1 MSRLPEGWVEV
12 ELGEV
17 WPRGRR
23 SSVVPSKEQDR
34 RFELYSV
41 PSFETGAPERLQ
53 GSEIGS
59 SKQEVTPGSVLL
71 CRINPRINRVWMVG
85 EAGRDPQVASTEWIS
100 LARVPGVA
108 PRFAMYALQTPHVRQ
123 YLTSSVS
130 GVGGSLMRVRMDALW
145 RTKIPLAPVPEQHRI
160 VAKIESVFA
169 KLDEGV
175 AALKRAEANLERY
188 RASVLKAA
196 VQGRLT
202 ERWRR
207 ESPPEETGE
216 ELLERILIER
226 RKRWEA
232 EQLAK
237 FEAKGRKPPK
247 NWRAKYK
254 EPVAPD
260 TSALPELPEGWCWS
274 TVDQVGKVGSG
285 ITKGGKKRDA
295 TRRLVPYLRVANVQK
310 GHLDLRV
317 IKTILASDAEI
328 RRYSLKSGDV
338 LFNEGGDRDKL
349 GRGWVWSGGLAECL
363 HQNHVFRV
371 RPFLRDYSSEF
382 LSHYGNSAGQEWFFR
397 RATQSVNLASINQT
411 VLRSLP
417 VPLPPLREQQHIVR
431 SLADALG
438 SAGAAGTE
446 TTRQLNR
453 ARILRPSI
461 LKCAFDGRLV
471 RQDPTDE
478 SASTLSERMRAKQ
491 ERPEPQPKVH
501 SANQEGLPNPATADS
516 KTGHDSP

>member
-1 MSRLPEGWVEV
+1 MRGLPAGWVVV

-23 SSVVPSKEQDR
+23 SSVVPSKEPDR

-59 SKQEVTPGSVLL
+59 AKQEVTPGSVLL

-85 EAGRDPQVASTEWIS
+85 EAGPDPQIASTEWIS

-108 PRFAMYALQTPHVRQ
+108 PRFAMYALQTPRVRQ
-123 YLTSSVS
+123 YLTSRVS

-145 RTKIPLAPVPEQHRI
+145 RTRICLCPLHEQDRI
-160 VAKIESVFA
+160 VAKIESLFA
-169 KLDEGV
+169 KMDEGV
-175 AALKRAEANLERY
+175 TALERAEANLERY

-196 VQGRLT
+196 VEGRLT
-202 ERWRR
+202 EWWRR
-207 ESPPEETGE
+207 ENPPEETSE
-216 ELLERILIER
+216 ELLKRILVER
-226 RKRWEA
+226 RKHWEA

-237 FEAKGRKPPK
+237 FEAKERKPPRD
-247 NWRAKYK
+247 WQSKYK
-254 EPVAPD
+254 EPVEPD
-260 TSALPELPEGWCWS
+260 TSGLPVLPEGWCWA

-295 TRRLVPYLRVANVQK
+295 IRRPVPYLRVANVQK

-317 IKTILASDAEI
+317 IKTILASDAEV

-349 GRGWVWSGGLAECL
+349 GRGCVWYGDLAECL

-371 RPFLRDYSSEF
+371 RPFLRTTPRNSSRIMAIRQ
-382 LSHYGNSAGQEWFFR
+382 G
-397 RATQSVNLASINQT
+397 
-411 VLRSLP
+411 RS
-417 VPLPPLREQQHIVR
+417 
-431 SLADALG
+431 G
-438 SAGAAGTE
+438 SFE
-446 TTRQLNR
+446 
-453 ARILRPSI
+453 
-461 LKCAFDGRLV
+461 GR
-471 RQDPTDE
+471 
-478 SASTLSERMRAKQ
+478 
-491 ERPEPQPKVH
+491 H
-501 SANQEGLPNPATADS
+501 SP
-516 KTGHDSP
+516 